1 MTTVWDLAEQL
12 EIETQDAGMNLGF
25 AFDFT
30 EMANVET
37 LPDTLP
43 SKAAMLELLGG
54 YSYTKAV
61 EKLSRSECYL
71 YLGHA
76 KKWHKAAFDNSE
88 AVQFAKGLAQDV
100 GKKFNLSGVP
110 TAILRNMVLD
120 IYPESLPTLISQ
132 AKATPTTAVAV
143 NYRDMQDTL
152 RVVRD
157 FGLCPGVTLKLSAK
171 TSDMYDQMAQVFG
184 DNWVDNWGDISLT
197 VGEYLR
203 IANDTANRLK
213 GFITHV

>member
-1 MTTVWDLAEQL
+1 MATVWDLAEQL
-12 EIETQDAGMNLGF
+12 EIETQEAGMNLGF

-30 EMANVET
+30 ERDNVES
-37 LPDTLP
+37 LPDNLP

-61 EKLSRSECYL
+61 DNLSRKECYL

-76 KKWHKAAFDNSE
+76 KKWHNQAFEGSE

-110 TAILRNMVLD
+110 LAILRNMVLD
-120 IYPESLPTLISQ
+120 IYPKCLPTLISQ
-132 AKATPTTAVAV
+132 ANKATSV
-143 NYRDMQDTL
+143 NYRDMQNTL

-157 FGLCPGVTLKLSAK
+157 FGLCPGFKFKLNCK
-171 TSDMYDQMAQVFG
+171 TSDMYDQMALVFG
-184 DNWVDNWGDISLT
+184 DNWVDNWGDISQT
-197 VGEYLR
+197 VGEYLHL
-203 IANDTANRLK
+203 AKTTANRLK
-213 GFITHV
+213 GFMSNV

>member
-1 MTTVWDLAEQL
+1 MADVWQLAEQL
-12 EIETQDAGMNLGF
+12 EMEAVEAGIHIGF
-25 AFDFT
+25 AFDLT
-30 EMANVET
+30 VIDNVLT

-43 SKAAMLELLGG
+43 SKAAMLEVLGG
-54 YSYTKAV
+54 YRHTRAV
-61 EKLSRSECYL
+61 EKLTRSECYL

-76 KKWHKAAFDNSE
+76 KKWHKQAFE
-88 AVQFAKGLAQDV
+88 ASDTVQFAKDLADEA
-100 GKKFNLSGVP
+100 GKKFNLSGVS
-110 TAILRNMVLD
+110 TVMLQQMVQD
-120 IYPESLPTLISQ
+120 IYPDALPTLIS
-132 AKATPTTAVAV
+132 TVAVAV

-157 FGLCPGVTLKLSAK
+157 FNLCPGVQLKLNAK

-197 VGEYLR
+197 VKEYLR

-213 GFITHV
+213 GFMTNV